1 MMWTQKEASLLQDLK
16 TQEQVCVDK
25 YARYAQDARDPE
37 LRQLFD
43 QIGQNEQQHLQ
54 WVDAMLQGNMPQ
66 MNQAGQAQQNASPNP
81 PPKYNVP
88 QTPDKQHDAY
98 LCQDALGTEKHV
110 SSVYD
115 VSVFE
120 FRAPEARQVLNTLQS
135 QEQHHGEQLY
145 AYMARNGM
153 MQ

>member
-37 LRQLFD
+37 LRQLFT
-43 QIGQNEQQHLQ
+43 QIGQHEQQHLQ
-54 WVDAMLQGNMPQ
+54 WIDSMLQGNMPQ
-66 MNQAGQAQQNASPNP
+66 MNQGGQAQQNASPNP

>member
-43 QIGQNEQQHLQ
+43 QIGQNERQHLQ
-54 WVDAMLQGNMPQ
+54 WVDTMLQGNMPQ